1 MQSLNRGAEPVFF
14 QIAGQNVQNQQNDR
28 SETRKKIEQLQPSAE
43 IPVMK
48 TAGSYTETRKKNRKT
63 VQPSQNPHADNGVHN
78 PQNEGDDEVEQ
89 EKVPELFRPA
99 RPSKQMYLFLKM
111 SAALLISVLCSMAV
125 SSLFDVLNCF
135 EPIFAKIG
143 LFRTNL
149 CPLERFS
156 SSPGALRNFFTD
168 F

>member
-1 MQSLNRGAEPVFF
+1 MKLNRKKY
-14 QIAGQNVQNQQNDR
+14 QN
-28 SETRKKIEQLQPSAE
+28 S
-43 IPVMK
+43 
-48 TAGSYTETRKKNRKT
+48 
-63 VQPSQNPHADNGVHN
+63 
-78 PQNEGDDEVEQ
+78 
-89 EKVPELFRPA
+89 FRPA

-111 SAALLISVLCSMAV
+111 SAALLISVHCSMAV

-143 LFRTNL
+143 LFGTNL

-156 SSPGALRNFFTD
+156 SLSGALRNFFTD